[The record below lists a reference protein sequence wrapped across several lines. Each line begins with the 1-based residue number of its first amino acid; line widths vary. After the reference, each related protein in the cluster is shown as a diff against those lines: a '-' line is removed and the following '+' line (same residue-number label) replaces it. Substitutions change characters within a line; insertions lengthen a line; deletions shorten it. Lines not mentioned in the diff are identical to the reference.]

1 MNSEKGDDQ
10 MKIAILSRP
19 NRKNGADRLLQAAR
33 KRGHKV
39 QIIDYT
45 KCYCNVEKN
54 KPQIYYNGK
63 PLPHFDAVIPRIS
76 IASQS
81 YGSVVVRQFE
91 MMSVFTT
98 TGSLAFLRAR
108 DKLRSMQLLARNGI
122 DIPKTVVARET
133 RDVDGL
139 LEVVG
144 GTPVII
150 KIAKGS
156 QGVGV
161 VLAETKKAA
170 RSIIQA
176 FYSQNVNILVQEFIG
191 EANGEDV
198 RVFIIDGKVI
208 AGMKRKTLD
217 PDEFRS
223 NINLGGV
230 GEPVE
235 LNRRERA
242 ISLKAARS
250 MHLSIAGV
258 DLLRSRRGPLVMEVN
273 AFPML
278 TGIETTTKVDIA
290 DEIIQYVER
299 SVGVKPKKDK
309 VGV

>member
-1 MNSEKGDDQ
+1 MR
-10 MKIAILSRP
+10 IAILTRP
-19 NRKNGADRLLQAAR
+19 SRKNGADRLLQAA
-33 KRGHKV
+33 KNRGHKA

-54 KPQIYYNGK
+54 KPQIFYKGK

-81 YGSVVVRQFE
+81 YGSAIVRQFE
-91 MMSVFTT
+91 MMNVFTA

-108 DKLRSMQLLARNGI
+108 DKLRSMQLLARAGV

-133 RDVDGL
+133 RDADGL
-139 LEVVG
+139 IELVG
-144 GTPVII
+144 GPPVII

-161 VLAETKKAA
+161 VLAETRKAA

-176 FYSQNVNILVQEFIG
+176 FYSQNVNILVQEFIA

-198 RVFIIDGKVI
+198 RVFIIDGKVV
-208 AGMKRKTLD
+208 AAMKRKSLD
-217 PDEFRS
+217 ADEFRS

-235 LNRRERA
+235 LTRNERA
-242 ISLKAARS
+242 IALKAAKT

-258 DLLRSRRGPLVMEVN
+258 DLLRSKRGPLVMEVN

-278 TGIETTTKVDIA
+278 TGIETATNIDIA
-290 DEIIQYVER
+290 DEIIQHLER
-299 SVGVKPKKDK
+299 SVGVKPKRDK

>member
-1 MNSEKGDDQ
+1 

-19 NRKNGADRLLQAAR
+19 NRKNGADRLLQAAK
-33 KRGHKV
+33 KRGHKAR
-39 QIIDYT
+39 IIDYT
-45 KCYCNVEKN
+45 ECYCNVEKS
-54 KPQIYYNGK
+54 KPQIFYNGK
-63 PLPHFDAVIPRIS
+63 PLIGYDAIIPRIA
-76 IASQS
+76 IESQS
-81 YGSVVVRQFE
+81 YGSAIVRQFE
-91 MMSVFTT
+91 MMNTFTT

-108 DKLRSMQLLARNGI
+108 DKLRSMQLLARNNV

-133 RDVDGL
+133 RDADEL
-139 LEVVG
+139 IKLVG
-144 GTPVII
+144 GPPVII
-150 KIAKGS
+150 KIARGS

-176 FYSQNVNILVQEFIG
+176 FYSQNVNILVQEFIA

-198 RVFIIDGKVI
+198 RVFIIDGKVV

-217 PDEFRS
+217 EDEFRS

-235 LNRRERA
+235 LTKREIA
-242 ISLKAARS
+242 IALKAAKS

-258 DLLRSRRGPLVMEVN
+258 DILRSNRGPLVMEVN

-278 TGIETTTKVDIA
+278 TGIEATTKMDIA

-299 SVGVKPKKDK
+299 SIGHRPKRDKIGV
-309 VGV
+309 